1 MPPPPE
7 TIGFVGTGLIG
18 HGMARRVGM
27 AVASFDFASRGGRM
41 GCGCYQTRRGDTRA
55 GSREAHRLVPG
66 NALKDVRQ
74 PEAPASFAT
83 RAIARANG
91 ME

>member
-1 MPPPPE
+1 MTPPPE
-7 TIGFVGTGLIG
+7 TIGFVGTGLMG
-18 HGMARRVGM
+18 HRMARRVGI
-27 AVASFDFASRGGRM
+27 AVATFDFTIRGGRM
-41 GCGCYQTRRGDTRA
+41 GCGCYQTRMGDA
-55 GSREAHRLVPG
+55 PVGSREAHRLVPG